1 MNTFKYDSIHFI
13 PETYLALFD
22 IHSALLPAN
31 NMTITGGGKYSP
43 RNSMENDAWML
54 GESSE
59 FGEYPEDYEEE
70 DGEEEDEYVGGQES
84 DDVFEAETAE
94 TTS

>member
-1 MNTFKYDSIHFI
+1 MLHS
-13 PETYLALFD
+13 FD
-22 IHSALLPAN
+22 ELPIVLRPSN
-31 NMTITGGGKYSP
+31 NLTITGSINYSP

-59 FGEYPEDYEEE
+59 FGEYPEDYDEEVEE
-70 DGEEEDEYVGGQES
+70 DDEYVAGQES

-94 TTS
+94 ATS

>member
-1 MNTFKYDSIHFI
+1 
-13 PETYLALFD
+13 
-22 IHSALLPAN
+22 
-31 NMTITGGGKYSP
+31 
-43 RNSMENDAWML
+43 MENDAWML